1 MNKSSEIRGLLKS
14 FGKGDIFQSLF
25 FTAEVV
31 SAEDE
36 KCSVKMGTTT
46 LSDVRTGAVIDG
58 EANNLRIK
66 PTVGSMVLVADLSG
80 GGMSDLAVI
89 GFSKIDTITINGGE
103 LGGLVKIQ
111 KLEDNLNS
119 LKTMIESI
127 HAALPS
133 AFTAIGAA
141 AAAAG
146 AAGATAYTQ
155 AMAGKSISIVDME
168 DEKIKH

>member
-1 MNKSSEIRGLLKS
+1 MSKESEIKRLLREIIGDSGLP
-14 FGKGDIFQSLF
+14 FIH
-25 FTAEVV
+25 AEVV
-31 SAEDE
+31 IVDDE
-36 KCSVKMGTTT
+36 TCTVKRNGLEIT
-46 LSDVRTGAVIDG
+46 DVRLGAVING
-58 EANNLRIK
+58 NAKNLIIK
-66 PTVGSMVLVADLSG
+66 PKIGSMVLIAD
-80 GGMSDLAVI
+80 MSLGTLRDLAII
-89 GFSKIDTITINGGE
+89 GWSEVETITINGGE

-127 HAALPS
+127 HAALPG

-146 AAGATAYTQ
+146 SLGATAYTQ
-155 AMAGKSISIVDME
+155 AMIGKSISIVDME